1 MKQLFPRIPTA
12 VAIICGWV
20 TLIGLFLPG
29 GLAAEFPVHLLL
41 IRAAAS
47 LAAVAFLLGILN
59 LLGVHFR
66 RITSQEKDWGY
77 SIFLILSFL
86 GVIGAAALAS
96 VYGEPVLEGTAFRWV
111 FHSILYPLE
120 AAAASLLVFFLVA
133 AAFRVMR
140 KRPTLPTLV
149 FVLTIIFVL
158 LGTMPFPGQL
168 GLTLA
173 EARDWLVQ
181 VFAMAGARGMLLGVA
196 LGTIATGLRVL
207 IGFDRPHSEREP

>member
-1 MKQLFPRIPTA
+1 VKQLFPRISTA

-20 TLIGLFLPG
+20 TLLGLFLPSQ
-29 GLAAEFPVHLLL
+29 LVADFPVHLLL
-41 IRAAAS
+41 IRAAAT
-47 LAAVAFLLGILN
+47 LAAAAFLLGILN

-66 RITSQEKDWGY
+66 RIGRQERDWGY

-86 GVIGAAALAS
+86 GVIGAAALAP
-96 VYGEPVLEGTAFRWV
+96 VYGEPVLEGTALRWV
-111 FHSILYPLE
+111 FHSILSPLE

-140 KRPTLPTLV
+140 KRPTLSTLV
-149 FVLTIIFVL
+149 FVLTIILVL
-158 LGTMPFPGQL
+158 LGAMPLPGQL

-173 EARDWLVQ
+173 EARDWLVH